1 MTTPSAEIS
10 TADVNTENG
19 YGATQQMSFDDT
31 AVRNLAKLTTSKS
44 QISFLDL
51 RNKTRPTSGSSTFT
65 SGSGNFIVPPG
76 VYSITYTIVGGGG
89 GGSAGYQIGGIYNDY
104 KYGSSVG
111 GAGGSGGRLISQT
124 LAVTPGQVI
133 AYSVGAAGSAT
144 GGGGYANYI
153 ATAGGTTTFAGV
165 TASGGAGG
173 TGYNE
178 SGAGGNPGNRS
189 GGSGIGGSPGGLNG
203 KQPDTFSYAVPTPPS
218 IGVPQGGAGVVVNGV
233 TYGTGGN
240 GGPANPNTPGN
251 NGVGGVVHITWIE
264 GFVVTA
270 PQQQMNLFTWLT
282 GQGWPGQTRTAAI
295 INPGVYIWSDSTA
308 AAALTTGGPYPGGLT
323 IHNNGYIMGKGGAG
337 GGAGGA
343 GSAGGTA
350 ISIDS
355 TLVTLINYAS
365 GWIGG
370 GGGGAGG
377 SISPPNQHFL
387 GGGGGAGGGAGGNGG
402 PAGGAI
408 GTAATMGTGA
418 PTAVGNKNGAGGQ
431 GTRRFV
437 LNEMA
442 GGGGGYA
449 TFSGYTTPVGG
460 TNNAAGATG
469 TDFNPQGGPPRM
481 SAGGGGGWGAS
492 GGGGGGYF
500 GGGRG
505 AGAAGGKAIALNG
518 RTITQTN
525 NGTIWGAVA

>member
-19 YGATQQMSFDDT
+19 YVSTQQISFDDT
-31 AVRNLAKLTTSKS
+31 AVRGLAGITTPGTA
-44 QISFLDL
+44 ISLLDL
-51 RNKTRPTSGSSTFT
+51 RNKARTVSL
-65 SGSGNFIVPPG
+65 
-76 VYSITYTIVGGGG
+76 VYSAPKLNANLPVDFPGTPTAVKWEVTIN
-89 GGSAGYQIGGIYNDY
+89 S
-104 KYGSSVG
+104 
-111 GAGGSGGRLISQT
+111 
-124 LAVTPGQVI
+124 
-133 AYSVGAAGSAT
+133 
-144 GGGGYANYI
+144 
-153 ATAGGTTTFAGV
+153 
-165 TASGGAGG
+165 
-173 TGYNE
+173 
-178 SGAGGNPGNRS
+178 
-189 GGSGIGGSPGGLNG
+189 
-203 KQPDTFSYAVPTPPS
+203 
-218 IGVPQGGAGVVVNGV
+218 
-233 TYGTGGN
+233 
-240 GGPANPNTPGN
+240 
-251 NGVGGVVHITWIE
+251 
-264 GFVVTA
+264 
-270 PQQQMNLFTWLT
+270 
-282 GQGWPGQTRTAAI
+282 
-295 INPGVYIWSDSTA
+295 GVYIWSDSTA
-308 AAALTTGGPYPGGLT
+308 SAALTTGGPFPAGLT

-408 GTAATMGTGA
+408 GTTATMGTGA
-418 PTAVGNKNGAGGQ
+418 PTAVGNKNGAGGR

-518 RTITQTN
+518 RALTRTN